1 MNRSYSR
8 ITCGTPAIVVLAD
21 DNSPTPLLSPPSTSD
36 DPTTSIASQPTT
48 STEPSA
54 QPSEL
59 SDTARNLTVGRTAS
73 NPNVPPNESADPV
86 HTNQP
91 QLPRGTQSNR
101 RRRREPSPADNR
113 EAQDRQSFDSLGPP
127 GDTII
132 EPLPK
137 RRRRDPM
144 MRLEGDSSNTNG
156 GPRPF
161 TNGSTSDA
169 AVPKS
174 LNGLSKT
181 MPSMNGS
188 TTSNGHTEKTIAQD
202 SAYFGHDREEVS
214 RLLIQALSDLG
225 YNASAE
231 KLVQESGY
239 DLESPTVAAFRSAV
253 LRGEWADAEELLF
266 GRPTAT
272 VTDGTGTSNGLVL
285 AEGADRDDMRFWLR
299 QQKFLEL
306 LEARDTGRALMVLR
320 TELTP
325 VYHNVHKLHFL
336 SSLLMC
342 PSDEL
347 MAKAEWD
354 GAHGQSRHILLSEL
368 SSKST

>member
-1 MNRSYSR
+1 
-8 ITCGTPAIVVLAD
+8 
-21 DNSPTPLLSPPSTSD
+21 
-36 DPTTSIASQPTT
+36 
-48 STEPSA
+48 
-54 QPSEL
+54 
-59 SDTARNLTVGRTAS
+59 
-73 NPNVPPNESADPV
+73 
-86 HTNQP
+86 
-91 QLPRGTQSNR
+91 
-101 RRRREPSPADNR
+101 
-113 EAQDRQSFDSLGPP
+113 
-127 GDTII
+127 
-132 EPLPK
+132 
-137 RRRRDPM
+137 M
-144 MRLEGDSSNTNG
+144 MRLEGDNSNTNG
-156 GPRPF
+156 GSRPF
-161 TNGSTSDA
+161 TNGSA
-169 AVPKS
+169 ADTPVSKT

-181 MPSMNGS
+181 MPATNGS
-188 TTSNGHTEKTIAQD
+188 TTSNGHTEKTITQS
-202 SAYFGHDREEVS
+202 SAYFGHDREEVT

-239 DLESPTVAAFRSAV
+239 DLESPTVAAFRNAV

-266 GRPTAT
+266 GHPTAS
-272 VTDGTGTSNGLVL
+272 VNDGTGRSNGLVL
-285 AEGADRDDMRFWLR
+285 AEGADKDEMRFWLR

-354 GAHGQSRHILLSEL
+354 GTHGQSRHILLSEL
-368 SSKST
+368 SSKS